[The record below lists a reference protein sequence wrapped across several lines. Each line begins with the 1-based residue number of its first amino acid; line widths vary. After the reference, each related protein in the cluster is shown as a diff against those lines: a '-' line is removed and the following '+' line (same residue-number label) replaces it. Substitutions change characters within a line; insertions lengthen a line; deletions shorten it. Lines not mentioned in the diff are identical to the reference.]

1 MREHRRRN
9 YTSVVGLAVAT
20 LLTDN
25 VEEYFSC
32 IVAIVAEDPHLQ
44 SSKQINVIVPL
55 GKENFVLYRLSS
67 EACRWIKLEVPVRT
81 FRCVPRLEG

>member
-9 YTSVVGLAVAT
+9 HTSVVGLAVAT

-25 VEEYFSC
+25 VEEYFGR

-44 SSKQINVIVPL
+44 SSKQINVIIPL
-55 GKENFVLYRLSS
+55 GKENCVLYRLHQ
-67 EACRWIKLEVPVRT
+67 KLADGSVPVRA
-81 FRCVPRLEG
+81 FSCAPRLKG